1 MNLLLYI
8 YETYSICMVT
18 WPATCVLTKHFI
30 FQQEAALVVGQHV
43 LDGAI
48 VRQANVIHTG

>member
-1 MNLLLYI
+1 M
-8 YETYSICMVT
+8 
-18 WPATCVLTKHFI
+18 KHFI

-48 VRQANVIHTG
+48 VRQHVLDGAIVRQHVLDGAIVRQAGRQMLFTG